1 MSVKQGNQYLDNVDI
16 LTQRADAAPESNAN
30 LQSGFCDL
38 WGNVTKLEEQIIG
51 IQSLSKSQPE
61 FSEID
66 MRTEDEQF
74 KSHFPQGIEGNHAR
88 LMTTAVCNAR
98 NFQTATQSGR
108 CMNQSEGESIFFLI
122 RMIINGQTILG
133 IFDTGSSDLSP

>member
-1 MSVKQGNQYLDNVDI
+1 MAQQM
-16 LTQRADAAPESNAN
+16 
-30 LQSGFCDL
+30 
-38 WGNVTKLEEQIIG
+38 IG

-74 KSHFPQGIEGNHAR
+74 KSHLPQGIEGNHAR

-122 RMIINGQTILG
+122 RMIINGQTLLG